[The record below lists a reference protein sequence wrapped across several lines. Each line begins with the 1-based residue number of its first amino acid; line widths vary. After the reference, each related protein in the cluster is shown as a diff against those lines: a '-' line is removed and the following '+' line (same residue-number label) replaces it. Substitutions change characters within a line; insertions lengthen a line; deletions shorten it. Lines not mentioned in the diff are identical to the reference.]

1 MHNKAKP
8 WIGNGLNGK
17 YSTKSKKAR
26 SKSWCIFIQLLRQ
39 FRAHVH
45 FNVFL
50 LRFAVLSA
58 AKNPSNQIL
67 ATSDC
72 LHFFT
77 VCQK

>member
-1 MHNKAKP
+1 M
-8 WIGNGLNGK
+8 
-17 YSTKSKKAR
+17 Y
-26 SKSWCIFIQLLRQ
+26 
-39 FRAHVH
+39 

-72 LHFFT
+72 LHFLLCAKSKLYLTFKMFLIT
-77 VCQK
+77 